1 LAEEDYPEAICDLGQ
16 LYEYGIGIDKNKR
29 HALLLYEEAAE
40 MGVERARRHYERLK
54 NTNPLQSIKSLTSSL
69 LRKKKK

>member
-1 LAEEDYPEAICDLGQ
+1 
-16 LYEYGIGIDKNKR
+16 
-29 HALLLYEEAAE
+29 
-40 MGVERARRHYERLK
+40 VERARRHYERLK